1 MHDDDKQ
8 YLADHYY
15 DYLSMARTLLR
26 NDEEAKDAVQ
36 EALAATMASL
46 WVTNVHSYCCKVLR
60 NYCRDRMRDDY
71 LVADLMGDL
80 PDEQPDAFHER
91 RLTLLNRFKG
101 LLPYEMAQLLDLH
114 YGQGLTINEVAAKVG
129 KSQAWVK
136 KRIMKSLRQLKEDI
150 LNEEYK
156 LDKI

>member
-60 NYCRDRMRDDY
+60 
-71 LVADLMGDL
+71 L
-80 PDEQPDAFHER
+80 
-91 RLTLLNRFKG
+91 
-101 LLPYEMAQLLDLH
+101 
-114 YGQGLTINEVAAKVG
+114 
-129 KSQAWVK
+129 
-136 KRIMKSLRQLKEDI
+136 SLAPLANLCPAI
-150 LNEEYK
+150 LC
-156 LDKI
+156 